1 MNQIYMEMTDQNTI
15 ILSNRSGK
23 DRRTKSGFNIRSFL
37 FGGKRENIRRQEDTK
52 RIFYVDNY
60 SPGLFFTIV
69 SILFLCV
76 IDALLTLSLLNH
88 GAYETNLVM
97 AFFLKFGPYTFF
109 TSKYLLT
116 FIPVICLLMFRN
128 IAIRIIKIRTRSV
141 LYFIV
146 VFYLAVVGWE
156 LHLLSN
162 VTSIPDF
169 KLAPKVF
176 TESQIICRM
185 DTPNHHPIS
194 DQRILL

>member
-1 MNQIYMEMTDQNTI
+1 MNQIYMEMADQNI
-15 ILSNRSGK
+15 IVLSNRSGK
-23 DRRTKSGFNIRSFL
+23 DRRTKSGFNIRSL
-37 FGGKRENIRRQEDTK
+37 LSGGRREKIRRQEDK
-52 RIFYVDNY
+52 RRIFYVDHY
-60 SPGLFFTIV
+60 SAGLFFIIV

-76 IDALLTLSLLNH
+76 IDALLTLSLLNL
-88 GAYETNLVM
+88 GVYKTNPVM
-97 AFFLKFGPYTFF
+97 AFFLRFGPYGFF

-116 FIPVICLLMFRN
+116 IIPVICLLMYRN
-128 IAIRIIKIRTRSV
+128 IVIRIIKISTRSL
-141 LYFIV
+141 LYFIAV
-146 VFYLAVVGWE
+146 VYLAVVGWE